1 MVELLSWACNGDLVN
16 LRMLLFRLPCS
27 LDTLLMKGRL
37 HFIPVPYM
45 AWVIRQSM
53 F

>member
-27 LDTLLMKGRL
+27 LDTLLMKGMDL
-37 HFIPVPYM
+37 TFQVPM
-45 AWVIRQSM
+45 
-53 F
+53 